1 MPDSTDKIFSL
12 EDVQSVLAGFFAS
25 ELSQAKQQGSGV
37 TQYVGARYVPL
48 FANPIEWN
56 STRAYEPLTIVLHQG
71 NSYTSRQS
79 VPTGVDIS
87 NDAFWAMTGNY
98 NAQIEQYRSE
108 VAAFSD
114 RISQNAGAIAAETE
128 RAKAAEEAEKQR
140 AMAAEATKAPVNH
153 ASEETVYGVSN
164 AVNYGHVRLA
174 DADADADASDANA
187 GVATSPKYVTNV
199 KNELTAKLN
208 ELTGKLGDYYT
219 KDEADGLFVAKTAQ
233 NDSILACVGDSV
245 LAGWSNENPNGIPAW
260 DTYLGRALGFS
271 EGNIYK
277 EGIGGAGFDSGTT
290 IADEVNTLKGTIQ
303 GAGKKLEDVS
313 IVVLGAGINDV
324 RNKKDA
330 SGVKSGAQLA
340 VTNACNAFPNAEIH
354 IFPMVTG
361 WANLC
366 GLMLDLESAINDGA
380 LNVNAKNKIV
390 THTGVWS
397 WNYDGNDSGVS
408 SDGIHLLAGGESKA
422 GRSMAIEINGG
433 SAYRE
438 GYQFDI
444 TNAQGAKVVTGH
456 RRGATVSFKLAS
468 NLTSIDVS
476 GSNAALGM
484 HPRYCV
490 ASGCVAFSQPDE
502 AKNVIM
508 FCDHKK
514 GFFNSYKAL
523 SNTGVYGNACYAIE
537 NTP

>member
-1 MPDSTDKIFSL
+1 MPTSTDKVFSL
-12 EDVQSVLAGFFAS
+12 EDVQSVLANFFAS
-25 ELSQAKQQGSGV
+25 ELSQARQQGSGV

-48 FANPIEWN
+48 FANPIEWD
-56 STRAYEPLTIVLHQG
+56 SARAYEPLTIVVHQG

-79 VPTGVDIS
+79 VPTGIDIS
-87 NDAFWAMTGNY
+87 DDAFWAMTGNY
-98 NAQIEQYRSE
+98 NAQVEQYRSE
-108 VAAFSD
+108 VAAFSN
-114 RISQNAGAIAAETE
+114 RISQNAVAIAAETE
-128 RAKAAEEAEKQR
+128 RAKAAEEAERQR
-140 AMAAEATKAPVNH
+140 ATAAEGTKAPIDH
-153 ASEETVYGVSN
+153 ASEETVYGIGD
-164 AVNYGHVRLA
+164 AVNYGHVRV
-174 DADADADASDANA
+174 ADADADASGADA
-187 GVATSPKYVTNV
+187 GVAASPKYVTDV
-199 KNELTAKLN
+199 KVELTGKLD
-208 ELTGKLGDYYT
+208 ELKGKLGDYYT
-219 KDEADGLFVAKTAQ
+219 KGEADGLFVAKTAQ
-233 NDSILACVGDSV
+233 GDSILACVGDSV
-245 LAGWSNENPNGIPAW
+245 LAGWSNENPNNIPAW

-277 EGIGGAGFDSGTT
+277 QAVGGAGFDSETT
-290 IADEVNTLKGTIQ
+290 IADEVNTLKATIQ
-303 GAGKKLEDVS
+303 DAGKKLEDVT
-313 IVVLGAGINDV
+313 IAVLGAGINDV
-324 RNKKDA
+324 RNKKGA
-330 SGVKSGAQLA
+330 SDVKSGAQLA

-408 SDGIHLLAGGESKA
+408 SDGIHLLAGGESKV

-438 GYQFDI
+438 GYQFNI
-444 TNAQGAKVVTGH
+444 TNAQGTKIATGH
-456 RRGATVSFKLAS
+456 RRGATVSFKVAT
-468 NLTSIDVS
+468 NLTSIPVS
-476 GSNAALGM
+476 GNNATLGL

-490 ASGCVAFSQPDE
+490 NSGCLVFSQPDE

-508 FCDHKK
+508 FCDHTK

-523 SNTGVYGNACYAIE
+523 ANTGVYGNACYAIE

>member
-1 MPDSTDKIFSL
+1 MPNVSSFGAQTDNAVVSGTVTDRQMVIPEVPPQGL
-12 EDVQSVLAGFFAS
+12 MSVGPR
-25 ELSQAKQQGSGV
+25 V
-37 TQYVGARYVPL
+37 TPNYIKEP
-48 FANPIEWN
+48 WN
-56 STRAYEPLTIVLHQG
+56 AQ
-71 NSYTSRQS
+71 NSYVYFDVVRDSAGSSYIATKPV
-79 VPTGVDIS
+79 VPAGTALADEDYWFKW
-87 NDAFWAMTGNY
+87 NDPD
-98 NAQIEQYRSE
+98 AQLNELQEIVKLY
-108 VAAFSD
+108 D
-114 RISQNAGAIAAETE
+114 GRISQNASAIATETE
-128 RAKAAEEAEKQR
+128 RAKAAEKAEEQR
-140 AMAAEATKAPVNH
+140 ATAAEATKAPVNH
-153 ASEETVYGVSN
+153 ASEQTVYGVGN
-164 AVNYGHVRLA
+164 AINYGHVRLA
-174 DADADADASDANA
+174 DTGASDANA
-187 GVATSPKYVTNV
+187 GVAASPKYVTDV
-199 KNELTAKLN
+199 KDELTS
-208 ELTGKLGDYYT
+208 KLGNYYT
-219 KDEADGLFVAKTAQ
+219 KGEADGLFVAKAAQ

-277 EGIGGAGFDSGTT
+277 QAIGGAGFDSGTT
-290 IADEVNTLKGTIQ
+290 IADEVTTLKSTIQ
-303 GAGKKLEDVS
+303 DAGRKLEDVS

-330 SGVKSGAQLA
+330 KGVKNGAQVA

-354 IFPMVTG
+354 VFPMVTG

-408 SDGIHLLAGGESKA
+408 SDGIHLLAGGESKT
-422 GRSMAIEINGG
+422 GCSMAIEINGG

-444 TNAQGAKVVTGH
+444 TNAQGTKVVTGH
-456 RRGATVSFKLAS
+456 RRGSTVSFKLAS
-468 NLTSIDVS
+468 NLTSIAVS
-476 GSNAALGM
+476 GSNATLGL

-523 SNTGVYGNACYAIE
+523 TNTGVYGNACYAIE

>member
-1 MPDSTDKIFSL
+1 MPTSTDKIFSL
-12 EDVQSVLAGFFAS
+12 EDVQSVLADFFAS
-25 ELSQAKQQGSGV
+25 ELSQNKQQGNGV

-48 FANPIEWN
+48 FADPIEW
-56 STRAYEPLTIVLHQG
+56 SSAHAYEPLTIVLHQG

-87 NDAFWAMTGNY
+87 DDAFWAMTGNY

-108 VAAFSD
+108 IAAFSD
-114 RISQNAGAIAAETE
+114 RITQNAGAIAAETK
-128 RAKAAEEAEKQR
+128 RATAAEIAEVQR
-140 AMAAEATKAPVNH
+140 ATSAEATKAPINH
-153 ASEETVYGVSN
+153 ASEETIYGIGN

-174 DADADADASDANA
+174 DADADASDANA
-187 GVATSPKYVTNV
+187 GVAASLKYVIDV
-199 KNELTAKLN
+199 KA

-219 KDEADGLFVAKTAQ
+219 KGEADGLFVAKTAQ
-233 NDSILACVGDSV
+233 NDSILACIGDSV
-245 LAGWSNENPNGIPAW
+245 LAGWSTENQDGIPAW

-271 EGNIYK
+271 EDNIYK
-277 EGIGGAGFDSGTT
+277 QAIGGAGFDSGTT

-313 IVVLGAGINDV
+313 IVVIGAGINDV

-366 GLMLDLESAINDGA
+366 GLMLELESAINDGA

-444 TNAQGAKVVTGH
+444 SNAQGTKVVTGH

-468 NLTSIDVS
+468 NLTSITVS
-476 GSNAALGM
+476 GSNATLGM

-490 ASGCVAFSQPDE
+490 ASGCVVFSQPDE
-502 AKNVIM
+502 TKNVIM

>member
-1 MPDSTDKIFSL
+1 MPNVSNFGAETDNAVVSGTVTDRQMVIPNVPPQGL
-12 EDVQSVLAGFFAS
+12 MSVGPR
-25 ELSQAKQQGSGV
+25 V
-37 TQYVGARYVPL
+37 TPNY
-48 FANPIEWN
+48 IK
-56 STRAYEPLTIVLHQG
+56 EPWSAL
-71 NSYTSRQS
+71 NSYVYFDVVRDSAGS
-79 VPTGVDIS
+79 SYIAIKPVVPAGTELTDEDYWFKWS
-87 NDAFWAMTGNY
+87 DPDAQLNELE
-98 NAQIEQYRSE
+98 QIVKLY
-108 VAAFSD
+108 D
-114 RISQNAGAIAAETE
+114 GRISQNASAIAEETE
-128 RAKAAEEAEKQR
+128 RAKTAENAEEQR
-140 AMAAEATKAPVNH
+140 ATAAEATKAPVNH
-153 ASEETVYGVSN
+153 ASEETVYGVGN

-174 DADADADASDANA
+174 DTGASDADAGIAA
-187 GVATSPKYVTNV
+187 SPKYVTDV
-199 KNELTAKLN
+199 KA

-219 KDEADGLFVAKTAQ
+219 KSEADGLFVAKTAQ
-233 NDSILACVGDSV
+233 NDSILACVGDSI
-245 LAGWSNENPNGIPAW
+245 LAGWSNEHTDGIPAW
-260 DTYLGRALGFS
+260 DTYLGRELGFS

-277 EGIGGAGFDSGTT
+277 QAIGGAGFDSGTT
-290 IADEVNTLKGTIQ
+290 IADEVNTLKATIQ

-330 SGVKSGAQLA
+330 IRVKNGAQLA

-354 IFPMVTG
+354 IFPMVDG

-366 GLMLDLESAINDGA
+366 GLMLDLESAINEGA
-380 LNVNAKNKIV
+380 MSVNAANKIV

-444 TNAQGAKVVTGH
+444 TNAQGTKVVTGH
-456 RRGATVSFKLAS
+456 RRGSTVSFKLAS
-468 NLTSIDVS
+468 NLTSIAVS

-490 ASGCVAFSQPDE
+490 NAGCVSFSQPDE

-514 GFFNSYKAL
+514 GFFNSYQAL
-523 SNTGVYGNACYAIE
+523 NNVGVYGNACYAIE

>member
-1 MPDSTDKIFSL
+1 MPNVSSFGAQTDNAVVSGTVTDRQIVIPEIPPQGL
-12 EDVQSVLAGFFAS
+12 MSVGPR
-25 ELSQAKQQGSGV
+25 V
-37 TQYVGARYVPL
+37 TPNYIKEP
-48 FANPIEWN
+48 WN
-56 STRAYEPLTIVLHQG
+56 AQ
-71 NSYTSRQS
+71 NSYVYFDVVRDGAGSS
-79 VPTGVDIS
+79 YIAIKPVVPAGTALTDEDYWFKWS
-87 NDAFWAMTGNY
+87 DPDAQLNELQEIVKLY
-98 NAQIEQYRSE
+98 NE
-108 VAAFSD
+108 
-114 RISQNAGAIAAETE
+114 RISQNASAIAAETK
-128 RAKAAEEAEKQR
+128 RAKAAEEAEEQR
-140 AMAAEATKAPVNH
+140 ATSAEDTKAPTNH
-153 ASEETVYGVSN
+153 ASEETVYGVGN

-174 DADADADASDANA
+174 DIGVSDANA
-187 GVATSPKYVTNV
+187 GVAASPKYVDNV
-199 KNELTAKLN
+199 KNELT
-208 ELTGKLGDYYT
+208 GKLSDYYT
-219 KDEADGLFVAKTAQ
+219 KVEADELFVAKTAQ

-245 LAGWSNENPNGIPAW
+245 LAGWSNENPDGIPAW

-271 EGNIYK
+271 EDNIYK
-277 EGIGGAGFDSGTT
+277 QGIGGAGFNSGTT

-313 IVVLGAGINDV
+313 IVVLGAGVNDV

-330 SGVKSGAQLA
+330 SGVKSGARLA

-408 SDGIHLLAGGESKA
+408 NDGIHLLAGGESKA

-444 TNAQGAKVVTGH
+444 TNAQGTKVVTGH

-468 NLTSIDVS
+468 NLTSITVS
-476 GSNAALGM
+476 GSNATLGL

-490 ASGCVAFSQPDE
+490 ASGCLTFSQPDE

>member
-1 MPDSTDKIFSL
+1 M
-12 EDVQSVLAGFFAS
+12 A
-25 ELSQAKQQGSGV
+25 V
-37 TQYVGARYVPL
+37 TQYIGARYVPL
-48 FANPIEWN
+48 FADPLQWD
-56 STRAYEPLTIVLHQG
+56 STRAYEPLTIVYNEG
-71 NSYTSRQS
+71 NSYTSRQY
-79 VPTGVDIS
+79 VPAGKLLTD
-87 NDAFWAMTGNY
+87 DAYWALTGNY

-108 VAAFSD
+108 VTAFSD
-114 RISQNAGAIAAETE
+114 RISQNADAIAAETE
-128 RAKAAEEAEKQR
+128 RAKAAENAEEQR
-140 AMAAEATKAPVNH
+140 ATAAEATKAPTNH
-153 ASEETVYGVSN
+153 ASEETVYGVGN

-174 DADADADASDANA
+174 DAGADASDANA
-187 GVATSPKYVTNV
+187 GVAASPKYVTDV
-199 KNELTAKLN
+199 KA
-208 ELTGKLGDYYT
+208 ELTGKLGELTNKLGDYYT
-219 KDEADGLFVAKTAQ
+219 KGEADGLFVAKTAR

-245 LAGWSNENPNGIPAW
+245 LAGWSTENPNGIPAW

-277 EGIGGAGFDSGTT
+277 QGFGGAGFDSGTT
-290 IADEVNTLKGTIQ
+290 IADEVNTLKATIQ

-366 GLMLDLESAINDGA
+366 GLMLDLESAINAGA

-408 SDGIHLLAGGESKA
+408 SDGIHLLEGGESKA

-438 GYQFDI
+438 GYRFDI
-444 TNAQGAKVVTGH
+444 TNAQGTKVVTGH

-468 NLTSIDVS
+468 NLTSITVS
-476 GSNAALGM
+476 GSNAALGL

>member
-1 MPDSTDKIFSL
+1 MPNVSNFGAQTDNAVVSGTVTDRQMVVP
-12 EDVQSVLAGFFAS
+12 DVPPQGLMSVGPR
-25 ELSQAKQQGSGV
+25 V
-37 TQYVGARYVPL
+37 TPNY
-48 FANPIEWN
+48 IK
-56 STRAYEPLTIVLHQG
+56 EPWSAL
-71 NSYTSRQS
+71 NSYVYFDVVRDGAGSS
-79 VPTGVDIS
+79 YIAIKPVVPANTALTDEDYWFKWS
-87 NDAFWAMTGNY
+87 DPDAQLNEL
-98 NAQIEQYRSE
+98 QE
-108 VAAFSD
+108 VVKLYD
-114 RISQNAGAIAAETE
+114 GRISQNADAIAAETE
-128 RAKAAEEAEKQR
+128 RAKTAEKTEKQR
-140 AMAAEATKAPVNH
+140 ATDAEATKAPIDH
-153 ASEETVYGVSN
+153 ASEEPIYGVGD
-164 AVNYGHVRLA
+164 AVNYGHVKLV
-174 DADADADASDANA
+174 DTGASAA
-187 GVATSPKYVTNV
+187 SEGFAASPKYVSDV
-199 KNELTAKLN
+199 KTELTAKLTA
-208 ELTGKLGDYYT
+208 ELSGYYT
-219 KDEADGLFVAKTAQ
+219 KGEADGLFVAKTAQ

-245 LAGWSNENPNGIPAW
+245 LAGWSDEHTEGIPAW

-271 EGNIYK
+271 EDNIYK
-277 EGIGGAGFDSGTT
+277 QGIGGAGFDSGTT
-290 IADEVNTLKGTIQ
+290 IADELNALKSTIQ

-324 RNKKDA
+324 RNKKNA

-354 IFPMVTG
+354 VFPMVTG

-366 GLMLDLESAINDGA
+366 GLMLELESAINDGA
-380 LNVNAKNKIV
+380 LSVDAKNKIV

-444 TNAQGAKVVTGH
+444 TNAQGTKIVTGH

-468 NLTSIDVS
+468 NLTSIAVS
-476 GSNAALGM
+476 GSNATLGM

-490 ASGCVAFSQPDE
+490 ASGCVTFTQPDE
-502 AKNVIM
+502 TKNVII

-514 GFFNSYKAL
+514 GYFNSYQAL

>member
-1 MPDSTDKIFSL
+1 MPTSTDKIFSL

-48 FANPIEWN
+48 FANPIEWD

-79 VPTGVDIS
+79 VPTGIDIS
-87 NDAFWAMTGNY
+87 DGTFWAMTGNY

-108 VAAFSD
+108 VAQFSG

-128 RAKAAEEAEKQR
+128 RAKSAEEAERQR
-140 AMAAEATKAPVNH
+140 ATAVEDSKAPTNH
-153 ASEETVYGVSN
+153 ASEETIYGVGN

-174 DADADADASDANA
+174 DTGASNANN
-187 GVATSPKYVTNV
+187 GVAATPKYVDDV
-199 KNELTAKLN
+199 KAEV
-208 ELTGKLGDYYT
+208 TGKLDNYYT
-219 KDEADGLFVAKTAQ
+219 KGESDGLFVAKTAQ

-245 LAGWSNENPNGIPAW
+245 LAGWSNEHTEGIPAW
-260 DTYLGRALGFS
+260 DSYLGRALGFS
-271 EGNIYK
+271 EDNIYK

-290 IADEVNTLKGTIQ
+290 IADEVNTLKSTIQ

-330 SGVKSGAQLA
+330 SGVKSGARLA

-380 LNVNAKNKIV
+380 LNVDAKNKIV

-444 TNAQGAKVVTGH
+444 TNAQGTKVVTGH

-468 NLTSIDVS
+468 NLTSIKVS
-476 GSNAALGM
+476 DDNAALGL

-490 ASGCVAFSQPDE
+490 ASGCVTFSQPDE
-502 AKNVIM
+502 TKNVIM

-514 GFFNSYKAL
+514 GFFNSYQAL
-523 SNTGVYGNACYAIE
+523 SNTGVYGNVCYAIE

>member
-1 MPDSTDKIFSL
+1 M
-12 EDVQSVLAGFFAS
+12 A
-25 ELSQAKQQGSGV
+25 V
-37 TQYVGARYVPL
+37 TQYIGARYVPL
-48 FANPIEWN
+48 FADPLQWD
-56 STRAYEPLTIVLHQG
+56 STRAYEPLTIVYDEG
-71 NSYTSRQS
+71 NSYTSRQY
-79 VPTGVDIS
+79 VPAGKLLTDG
-87 NDAFWAMTGNY
+87 AYWALTGNY

-108 VAAFSD
+108 VATFSD

-128 RAKAAEEAEKQR
+128 RATAAENAEEQR
-140 AMAAEATKAPVNH
+140 ATAAEATKAPTNH
-153 ASEETVYGVSN
+153 ASEETVYGVGN
-164 AVNYGHVRLA
+164 AINYGHVRLA
-174 DADADADASDANA
+174 DAGASDANA
-187 GVATSPKYVTNV
+187 GIAASPKYVTDV
-199 KNELTAKLN
+199 KD
-208 ELTGKLGDYYT
+208 ELTGKLGGYYT
-219 KDEADGLFVAKTAQ
+219 KGEADGLFVAKTAT

-245 LAGWSNENPNGIPAW
+245 LAGWSTENPNGIPAW

-277 EGIGGAGFDSGTT
+277 QGIGGAGFDSGTT
-290 IADEVNTLKGTIQ
+290 IADEVNTLKATIQ

-330 SGVKSGAQLA
+330 SSVKSGAKRA

-422 GRSMAIEINGG
+422 GCSMAIEINGG

-444 TNAQGAKVVTGH
+444 TNAQGMKVVTGH
-456 RRGATVSFKLAS
+456 RRGTTVSFKLAS
-468 NLTSIDVS
+468 NLTSIPVS

-523 SNTGVYGNACYAIE
+523 TNTGVYGNACYAIE

>member
-1 MPDSTDKIFSL
+1 MPNVSNFGAQTDNAVVSGTVTDRQIVIP
-12 EDVQSVLAGFFAS
+12 DVPPQGLMSVGPR
-25 ELSQAKQQGSGV
+25 V
-37 TQYVGARYVPL
+37 TPNY
-48 FANPIEWN
+48 IK
-56 STRAYEPLTIVLHQG
+56 EPWSAL
-71 NSYTSRQS
+71 NSYVYFDVVRDGAGSS
-79 VPTGVDIS
+79 YIAIKPLVPAGAELTDEDYWFKWS
-87 NDAFWAMTGNY
+87 DPDAQLNEL
-98 NAQIEQYRSE
+98 NQIVKLYD
-108 VAAFSD
+108 A
-114 RISQNAGAIAAETE
+114 RISRNASAITAEG
-128 RAKAAEEAEKQR
+128 QR
-140 AMAAEATKAPVNH
+140 ATAAEATKAPTDH
-153 ASEETVYGVSN
+153 ASEDTVYGVGN
-164 AVNYGHVRLA
+164 AVNYGHVKIA
-174 DADADADASDANA
+174 DTGASDASA
-187 GVATSPKYVTNV
+187 SVAASPKYVSDV
-199 KNELTAKLN
+199 KT
-208 ELTGKLGDYYT
+208 ELTGKLTTELSGYYT
-219 KDEADGLFVAKTAQ
+219 KDEADGLFVEKNAKS
-233 NDSILACVGDSV
+233 DSILACVGDSI
-245 LAGWSNENPNGIPAW
+245 LAGWSKENPNNIPAW
-260 DTYLGRALGFS
+260 DTYLGSELGFS
-271 EGNIYK
+271 EDNIYK
-277 EGIGGAGFDSGTT
+277 EAIGGAGFDSGTT
-290 IADEVNTLKGTIQ
+290 IADEVNTLKATIQ

-330 SGVKSGAQLA
+330 SVVKSGAHLA

-354 IFPMVTG
+354 IFPMIVG

-366 GLMLDLESAINDGA
+366 GLMLELEGAINDGA
-380 LNVNAKNKIV
+380 MSVNAANKIV

-444 TNAQGAKVVTGH
+444 TNAQGTKVVTGH

-468 NLTSIDVS
+468 NFTSIAVS
-476 GSNAALGM
+476 GSNATLGL

-490 ASGCVAFSQPDE
+490 NSGCVSFSQPDE

-514 GFFNSYKAL
+514 GFFNSYHAL

>member
-1 MPDSTDKIFSL
+1 MSTSTDKIFSL
-12 EDVQSVLAGFFAS
+12 EDVQSVLADFFAS
-25 ELSQAKQQGSGV
+25 ELSQARQQGSGV

-48 FANPIEWN
+48 FADPIEWD
-56 STRAYEPLTIVLHQG
+56 SAHAYEPLTIVLHQG

-79 VPTGVDIS
+79 VPTGIDIS
-87 NDAFWAMTGNY
+87 DDAFWAMTGNY

-108 VAAFSD
+108 VAAFSA

-128 RAKAAEEAEKQR
+128 RAKAAEKAEEER
-140 AMAAEATKAPVNH
+140 ATAAEATKAPINH
-153 ASEETVYGVSN
+153 ASEETVYGVGD

-174 DADADADASDANA
+174 DADADASDANA
-187 GVATSPKYVTNV
+187 GVAASPKYVTGV
-199 KNELTAKLN
+199 KDELTGKLD

-219 KDEADGLFVAKTAQ
+219 KSEADGLFVAKTAQ
-233 NDSILACVGDSV
+233 NDSILACVGDSI
-245 LAGWSNENPNGIPAW
+245 LAGWSDENPKGIPAW

-271 EGNIYK
+271 EDNIYK
-277 EGIGGAGFDSGTT
+277 QAIGGAGFDSGTK

-324 RNKKDA
+324 RNNKGA
-330 SGVKSGAQLA
+330 SGVNSGSRLA

-361 WANLC
+361 WSSLC

-408 SDGIHLLAGGESKA
+408 RDGIHLLEGGESKA

-438 GYQFDI
+438 GYQFNI
-444 TNAQGAKVVTGH
+444 TNAQGTKVATGH
-456 RRGATVSFKLAS
+456 RHGATVSFKLAS
-468 NLTSIDVS
+468 NLTTIAVS

-484 HPRYCV
+484 HPRYCA
-490 ASGCVAFSQPDE
+490 ASGCVAFSQSDE

-508 FCDHKK
+508 FCEHKK

>member
-1 MPDSTDKIFSL
+1 M
-12 EDVQSVLAGFFAS
+12 A
-25 ELSQAKQQGSGV
+25 V
-37 TQYVGARYVPL
+37 TQYIGARYVPL
-48 FANPIEWN
+48 FAEPLQWD
-56 STRAYEPLTIVLHQG
+56 SKKTYEPLTIVYDGG
-71 NSYTSRQS
+71 NSYTSRQY
-79 VPTGVDIS
+79 VPAGKLLTDE
-87 NDAFWAMTGNY
+87 AYWALTGNY

-108 VAAFSD
+108 VTAFSD
-114 RISQNAGAIAAETE
+114 RISQNASAIAAETK
-128 RAKAAEEAEKQR
+128 RAKAAEEAEEQR
-140 AMAAEATKAPVNH
+140 ATEAEATKAPINH
-153 ASEETVYGVSN
+153 ASEETIYGVGN
-164 AVNYGHVRLA
+164 AANYGHVKLA
-174 DADADADASDANA
+174 DSGASNMNGGAA
-187 GVATSPKYVTNV
+187 ASPKYVNDV
-199 KNELTAKLN
+199 KT
-208 ELTGKLGDYYT
+208 ELTGKVSAVKTELTNKLDDYYT
-219 KDEADGLFVAKTAQ
+219 KGEADGLFVAKTAQ

-245 LAGWSNENPNGIPAW
+245 LAGWSTENPNGIPAW

-271 EGNIYK
+271 ESNIYK
-277 EGIGGAGFDSGTT
+277 QDIGGAGFDSGTT
-290 IADEVNTLKGTIQ
+290 IADEVNTLKSTIQ

-330 SGVKSGAQLA
+330 SGVKSGSKLA

-361 WANLC
+361 WAYLC
-366 GLMLDLESAINDGA
+366 GLMLELESAINDGA
-380 LNVNAKNKIV
+380 MSVNAKNKIV

-408 SDGIHLLAGGESKA
+408 SDGIHLLEGGESKA

-444 TNAQGAKVVTGH
+444 TNAQGTKVVTGH

-468 NLTSIDVS
+468 NLTSIAVY
-476 GSNAALGM
+476 GNNAALGM

>member
-1 MPDSTDKIFSL
+1 MT
-12 EDVQSVLAGFFAS
+12 
-25 ELSQAKQQGSGV
+25 V
-37 TQYVGARYVPL
+37 TQYIGARYVPL
-48 FANPIEWN
+48 FADPLQWDPA
-56 STRAYEPLTIVLHQG
+56 RAYEPLTIVYNEG
-71 NSYTSRQS
+71 NSYTSRQY
-79 VPTGVDIS
+79 VPAGKLLTD
-87 NDAFWAMTGNY
+87 DAYWAITGNY
-98 NAQIEQYRSE
+98 NAQIEQYRNE
-108 VAAFSD
+108 VAAFSG

-128 RAKAAEEAEKQR
+128 RAKAAENAEEQR
-140 AMAAEATKAPVNH
+140 ATAAEATKAPTNH
-153 ASEETVYGVSN
+153 ASKETVYGVGN

-174 DADADADASDANA
+174 DADADASDANGGIA
-187 GVATSPKYVTNV
+187 ASPKYVADV
-199 KNELTAKLN
+199 KA
-208 ELTGKLGDYYT
+208 ELTGKLGELTGKLDDYYT
-219 KDEADGLFVAKTAQ
+219 KDEADRLFVAKTVQ
-233 NDSILACVGDSV
+233 NDSILACVGDSI
-245 LAGWSNENPNGIPAW
+245 LAGWSTENPNGIPAW

-277 EGIGGAGFDSGTT
+277 QGIGGAGFDSGTT
-290 IADEVNTLKGTIQ
+290 IADEVNTLKSTIQ
-303 GAGKKLEDVS
+303 DAGKKLEDVS

-330 SGVKSGAQLA
+330 SGVKSGARLA

-366 GLMLDLESAINDGA
+366 GLMLDLESAINNGA

-408 SDGIHLLAGGESKA
+408 SDGIHLLADGESKA

-444 TNAQGAKVVTGH
+444 TNAQGTKVVTGH
-456 RRGATVSFKLAS
+456 RRGTTVSFKLAS
-468 NLTSIDVS
+468 NLTSIAVS

-523 SNTGVYGNACYAIE
+523 TNTGVYGNACYAIE

>member
-1 MPDSTDKIFSL
+1 MSSSTDKIFSL

-48 FANPIEWN
+48 FADPIEWD
-56 STRAYEPLTIVLHQG
+56 SARAYEPLTIVLHKG

-79 VPTGVDIS
+79 VPSGVDIS
-87 NDAFWAMTGNY
+87 DDAFWAITGNY
-98 NAQIEQYRSE
+98 NAQIEQYRGE

-114 RISQNAGAIAAETE
+114 RISQNASAITTE
-128 RAKAAEEAEKQR
+128 VARAKAAEAAEEQR
-140 AMAAEATKAPVNH
+140 ATAAEATKAPVNH
-153 ASEETVYGVSN
+153 ASEETIYGIGN
-164 AVNYGHVRLA
+164 AVNYGHVQLA
-174 DADADADASDANA
+174 DTGASDANA
-187 GVATSPKYVTNV
+187 GAAASPKYVDDV
-199 KNELTAKLN
+199 KKELTS
-208 ELTGKLGDYYT
+208 KLGDYYT
-219 KDEADGLFVAKTAQ
+219 KGEADGLFVAKTAQ
-233 NDSILACVGDSV
+233 NDSILACVGDSI
-245 LAGWSNENPNGIPAW
+245 LAGWSNEHPTNIPAW
-260 DTYLGRALGFS
+260 DTYLGQALGFS
-271 EGNIYK
+271 TSNIYK
-277 EGIGGAGFDSGTT
+277 QAIGGAGFDSGTK
-290 IADEVNTLKGTIQ
+290 IADEVNTLKSAIKS
-303 GAGKKLEDVS
+303 AGKKLEDVS

-324 RNKKDA
+324 INKRSA
-330 SGVKSGAQLA
+330 SAVKSGAELA

-354 IFPMVTG
+354 IFPMVMG

-366 GLMLDLESAINDGA
+366 GLMLELESAINDGA
-380 LNVNAKNKIV
+380 MNVNASNKIV

-408 SDGIHLLAGGESKA
+408 NDGIHLLAGGESKV

-444 TNAQGAKVVTGH
+444 SNAQGEKLVTGH
-456 RRGATVSFKLAS
+456 RRGAMVSFKLAS
-468 NLTSIDVS
+468 NLTSIVVS
-476 GSNAALGM
+476 GNNAALGM

-490 ASGCVAFSQPDE
+490 NSGCVSFSQPDE
-502 AKNVIM
+502 TKNVIM

-523 SNTGVYGNACYAIE
+523 SSTGVYGNACYAIE

>member
-1 MPDSTDKIFSL
+1 MPNVSNFGAQTDNAVVSGTVTDRQMVIPDIPPQGLMSVGPRVTPNYIKEPWSSL
-12 EDVQSVLAGFFAS
+12 
-25 ELSQAKQQGSGV
+25 
-37 TQYVGARYVPL
+37 
-48 FANPIEWN
+48 
-56 STRAYEPLTIVLHQG
+56 
-71 NSYTSRQS
+71 NSYVYLDVVRDGTGSS
-79 VPTGVDIS
+79 YIAIKPLVPAGTELTDEDYWFKWS
-87 NDAFWAMTGNY
+87 DP
-98 NAQIEQYRSE
+98 NAQLNELEQIVKLY
-108 VAAFSD
+108 D
-114 RISQNAGAIAAETE
+114 GRISQNASAIT
-128 RAKAAEEAEKQR
+128 AEEQR
-140 AMAAEATKAPVNH
+140 ATAAEATKAPTDH
-153 ASEETVYGVSN
+153 ASEDTVYGLGN
-164 AVNYGHVRLA
+164 AVNYGHVKVA
-174 DADADADASDANA
+174 DTGASTASA
-187 GVATSPKYVTNV
+187 GVAASPKYVSDV
-199 KNELTAKLN
+199 KT
-208 ELTGKLGDYYT
+208 ELTGKLTTELNNYYT
-219 KDEADGLFVAKTAQ
+219 KGESDELFVTRTAQ

-245 LAGWSNENPNGIPAW
+245 LAGWSNENTNGIPAW

-271 EGNIYK
+271 EDNIYK
-277 EGIGGAGFDSGTT
+277 QSLGGAGFDSGTT
-290 IADEVNTLKGTIQ
+290 IADEVNTLKDTIQ

-340 VTNACNAFPNAEIH
+340 VTNACKAFPNAEIH

-366 GLMLDLESAINDGA
+366 GLMLELESAINDGA

-408 SDGIHLLAGGESKA
+408 SDGIHLLADGESKA

-444 TNAQGAKVVTGH
+444 TNAQGTKVVTGH
-456 RRGATVSFKLAS
+456 RRGTTVSFKLAS
-468 NLTSIDVS
+468 NFTSIAVS
-476 GSNAALGM
+476 GENATLGL

-523 SNTGVYGNACYAIE
+523 TNTGVYGNACYAIE

>member
-1 MPDSTDKIFSL
+1 MPNVSSFGAQTDNAVVSGTVTDRQIVIPEIPPQGL
-12 EDVQSVLAGFFAS
+12 MSVGPR
-25 ELSQAKQQGSGV
+25 V
-37 TQYVGARYVPL
+37 TPNYIKEP
-48 FANPIEWN
+48 WN
-56 STRAYEPLTIVLHQG
+56 AQ
-71 NSYTSRQS
+71 NSYVYFDVVRDGAGSS
-79 VPTGVDIS
+79 YIAIKPVVPADTALTDEDYWFKWS
-87 NDAFWAMTGNY
+87 DPDAQLNELQEIVKLY
-98 NAQIEQYRSE
+98 NE
-108 VAAFSD
+108 
-114 RISQNAGAIAAETE
+114 RISQNASAIAAETE
-128 RAKAAEEAEKQR
+128 RAKAAEEAEERR
-140 AMAAEATKAPVNH
+140 ATSAENTKAPTNH
-153 ASEETVYGVSN
+153 ASEETVYGVGN
-164 AVNYGHVRLA
+164 AANYGHVRLA
-174 DADADADASDANA
+174 DIGVSDANA
-187 GVATSPKYVTNV
+187 GVAASPKYVTDV
-199 KNELTAKLN
+199 KA
-208 ELTGKLGDYYT
+208 ELTGKLGNYYT
-219 KDEADGLFVAKTAQ
+219 KGESDGLFVAKTAQ

-245 LAGWSNENPNGIPAW
+245 LAGWSTENPDGIPAW

-277 EGIGGAGFDSGTT
+277 QGIGGAGFDSGTT

-324 RNKKDA
+324 RNKKGA
-330 SGVKSGAQLA
+330 SGVKSGARLA

-444 TNAQGAKVVTGH
+444 TNAQGTKVVTGH

-468 NLTSIDVS
+468 NLTSIAVS
-476 GSNAALGM
+476 GSNATLGM